1 MAATRRA
8 AMADGCRPKDGYYSP
23 MIDAVLFEF
32 EGVIADT
39 SAMRRRTL
47 LETLREDGVALSDSE
62 YLEHC
67 AGTPVRGAVRAALAL
82 RNFARDETL
91 VELVAM
97 RAERGFADLVGTGL
111 SLVDG
116 ARELVESLQGQ
127 TRLGI
132 VSRASRADID
142 ATLALAQ
149 LDHAFEFIIAGDD
162 PFRPKPSPAPYV
174 GALDRLARRRTV
186 NTKHVVALEDGAAGI
201 RSAKAAGLRCAVVG
215 ALPIHVA
222 VNADALIPS
231 LIGQRAATID
241 VLTRGE
247 HGAER

>member
-1 MAATRRA
+1 
-8 AMADGCRPKDGYYSP
+8 MADSRSLYTSP

-39 SAMRRRTL
+39 SATRRRTL
-47 LETLREDGVALSDSE
+47 LETLREDGVALSESE
-62 YLEHC
+62 YVEHC
-67 AGTPVRGAVRAALAL
+67 AGMPVRASVRAALAL
-82 RNFARDETL
+82 RNFARDDTL
-91 VELVAM
+91 VDLVTT
-97 RAERGFADLVGTGL
+97 RTERRFAELVGTGL

-116 ARELVESLQGQ
+116 AAALIESLQGQ
-127 TRLGI
+127 MRLGI
-132 VSRASRADID
+132 VSRASRVDID
-142 ATLALAQ
+142 ATLALGQ

-162 PFRPKPSPAPYV
+162 AYQPKPSPAPYI
-174 GALDRLARRRTV
+174 GAVDRLTRRRSV

-215 ALPIHVA
+215 ALPVHVA

-241 VLTRGE
+241 ALTRGE

>member
-1 MAATRRA
+1 
-8 AMADGCRPKDGYYSP
+8 MADGSWLYYYP

-39 SAMRRRTL
+39 SATRRSTL
-47 LETLREDGVALSDSE
+47 LETLREDGVALTESE
-62 YLEHC
+62 YTEHC
-67 AGTPVRGAVRAALAL
+67 AGMHVRASVRAALAL
-82 RNFARDETL
+82 RNFPRDETL
-91 VELVAM
+91 VELLAA
-97 RAERGFADLVGTGL
+97 RTEHRFTELVGTGL

-116 ARELVESLQGQ
+116 VGELIESLLGQ

-132 VSRASRADID
+132 VSRSARADID

-149 LDHAFEFIIAGDD
+149 LDHAFEFIIADD
-162 PFRPKPSPAPYV
+162 DAFQPKPSPAPYV
-174 GALDRLARRRTV
+174 GALDRLARRRSV
-186 NTKHVVALEDGAAGI
+186 NTRHVVALEDGAGGI

-215 ALPIHVA
+215 AVPVHVA

-241 VLTRGE
+241 ALTRGE

>member
-1 MAATRRA
+1 
-8 AMADGCRPKDGYYSP
+8 

-39 SAMRRRTL
+39 SATRRRTL

-62 YLEHC
+62 YIEHC
-67 AGTPVRGAVRAALAL
+67 TGTPVRASVRAALAL
-82 RNFARDETL
+82 RNFARDEPL
-91 VELVAM
+91 VELVAA
-97 RAERGFADLVGTGL
+97 RIERRFADLVGTGV
-111 SLVDG
+111 SLVNG

-142 ATLALAQ
+142 ATLTLAQ

-162 PFRPKPSPAPYV
+162 VFQPKPSPAPYV
-174 GALDRLARRRTV
+174 GALDRLSRRRTV

-215 ALPIHVA
+215 ALPVHVA

-241 VLTRGE
+241 ALTRGE

>member
-1 MAATRRA
+1 
-8 AMADGCRPKDGYYSP
+8 

-39 SAMRRRTL
+39 SATRRRTL
-47 LETLREDGVALSDSE
+47 LETLREDGVALSASE
-62 YLEHC
+62 YVEHC
-67 AGTPVRGAVRAALAL
+67 AGMPVRASVRAALAL
-82 RNFARDETL
+82 RNSPHDDTSI
-91 VELVAM
+91 ELVAM
-97 RAERGFADLVGTGL
+97 RTERRFADLVATGL
-111 SLVDG
+111 SLVGG
-116 ARELVESLQGQ
+116 AVELIESLQGQ
-127 TRLGI
+127 TRLAI

-149 LDHAFEFIIAGDD
+149 LDHAFEFIVADD
-162 PFRPKPSPAPYV
+162 DAFQPKPSPAPYL

-186 NTKHVVALEDGAAGI
+186 RATHVVALEDGVAGI

-215 ALPIHVA
+215 SLPVHLA
-222 VNADALIPS
+222 VDADALLPS

-241 VLTRGE
+241 ALTRGE

>member
-1 MAATRRA
+1 
-8 AMADGCRPKDGYYSP
+8 

-39 SAMRRRTL
+39 SATRRRTL
-47 LETLREDGVALSDSE
+47 LETLREDGVALSESE
-62 YLEHC
+62 YIEHC
-67 AGTPVRGAVRAALAL
+67 AGMPVRASVRAALAL
-82 RNFARDETL
+82 RGFVGDETL
-91 VELVAM
+91 VELVAT
-97 RAERGFADLVGTGL
+97 RTERRFGELVGTGL

-116 ARELVESLQGQ
+116 AAELIASLQGQ

-132 VSRASRADID
+132 VSRALRAEID

-149 LDHAFEFIIAGDD
+149 LEHAFEFIIAGDD
-162 PFRPKPSPAPYV
+162 AFQPKPSPAPYV
-174 GALDRLARRRTV
+174 AAVDRLARRRSV

-215 ALPIHVA
+215 ALPVHVA
-222 VNADALIPS
+222 VNADALMTS

-241 VLTRGE
+241 ALTRGE

>member
-1 MAATRRA
+1 
-8 AMADGCRPKDGYYSP
+8 

-39 SAMRRRTL
+39 SATRRRTL
-47 LETLREDGVALSDSE
+47 LETLREDGVALSESE
-62 YLEHC
+62 YIEHC
-67 AGTPVRGAVRAALAL
+67 AGMPVRASVRAALAL
-82 RNFARDETL
+82 RNFVRDEAL

-97 RAERGFADLVGTGL
+97 HTERRFADLVGTGL

-116 ARELVESLQGQ
+116 ARELIDSLQGQ

-149 LDHAFEFIIAGDD
+149 FDHAFEFIIADD
-162 PFRPKPSPAPYV
+162 DAFQPKPSPAPYF
-174 GALDRLARRRTV
+174 GALDRLSRRRAV
-186 NTKHVVALEDGAAGI
+186 NTKHVVALEDGAVGI

-215 ALPIHVA
+215 ALPVHVA

-241 VLTRGE
+241 ALTRDE